1 MLLVAAVKIKMAR
14 WDFPCLR
21 WAPTWVTFHV
31 DVPIWWYWLWRL
43 LRAWLFPSNQDIG
56 HHDPWWSKVLIGV
69 DGSSSVLSGFIMQE
83 SSMKIRCIRQ
93 CQHLTNVC
101 HHEHQS
107 DRAVVTLQTKS
118 EDLPYFAIYFAMST
132 DCASSFVW
140 NYIHN
145 LYQSCSWKSF
155 LFGVLRRNC
164 QTQTAQLAQSWS
176 YQMWCHFCLRRCSHV
191 QADACRQF

>member
-69 DGSSSVLSGFIMQE
+69 DGSSSVLSGFMMQE

-118 EDLPYFAIYFAMST
+118 EDLLYLILPYILPCRLT
-132 DCASSFVW
+132 
-140 NYIHN
+140 
-145 LYQSCSWKSF
+145 
-155 LFGVLRRNC
+155 
-164 QTQTAQLAQSWS
+164 
-176 YQMWCHFCLRRCSHV
+176 V
-191 QADACRQF
+191 QAVLFETKYAILINLAVGSLFCSVCYAEIVRLKQLN